1 MVAESTGAYA
11 WAYVAAANLYTESTV
26 PSGSGWT
33 LGAGH
38 YSDKGGDWTSWGDW
52 HHARVDFETHP
63 VLSVGN
69 LAEAPHPDACFPSGD
84 AACAVGFT
92 TGSAPGGYTLRALTA
107 RFEDADDP
115 DGMLGDLVVTLH
127 ADNAG
132 LPGQALATLSGDNP
146 TEAGDYT
153 YTCAGAGCALKPNT
167 TYFVQV
173 SATAGAYL
181 SEAYAW
187 SATLSDHETAIPA
200 GNGWT
205 LANGTTAYRS
215 TWQAYPDVGLL
226 AIVATP

>member
-1 MVAESTGAYA
+1 M
-11 WAYVAAANLYTESTV
+11 
-26 PSGSGWT
+26 
-33 LGAGH
+33 
-38 YSDKGGDWTSWGDW
+38 
-52 HHARVDFETHP
+52 
-63 VLSVGN
+63 
-69 LAEAPHPDACFPSGD
+69 
-84 AACAVGFT
+84 GFT

-107 RFEDADDP
+107 RFADADDP

-146 TEAGDYT
+146 AEAGDYT
-153 YTCAGAGCALKPNT
+153 YTCSGAGCALKPNT

-173 SATAGAYL
+173 SATAGEYL

-187 SATLSDHETAIPA
+187 SATLSDHETQAPA

-205 LANGTTAYRS
+205 LGNGTTAYRS